1 MAKKRISPEDNAA
14 NMQNPNEGTPGN
26 NQQYLQ
32 AEENRRRQIKESK
45 ADNKPKK

>member
-1 MAKKRISPEDNAA
+1 MAKKRMSPEDNAA
-14 NMQNPNEGTPGN
+14 NMQNPNKDTPGN

-45 ADNKPKK
+45 AEKPKK